1 MPFDWSHLP
10 TTANQLC
17 IRLHMLELTIGKGRR
32 VTQYM
37 HTVNS
42 CSTCGVSAPGKDNN
56 VTTWY
61 TLLFVIDVVNLLQ

>member
-1 MPFDWSHLP
+1 MPFDWPHLP

-17 IRLHMLELTIGKGRR
+17 IRLHMLKLTIGKGRR

-37 HTVNS
+37 YTVNS
-42 CSTCGVSAPGKDNN
+42 CSTCGVSAPGRDNN

-61 TLLFVIDVVNLLQ
+61 IL